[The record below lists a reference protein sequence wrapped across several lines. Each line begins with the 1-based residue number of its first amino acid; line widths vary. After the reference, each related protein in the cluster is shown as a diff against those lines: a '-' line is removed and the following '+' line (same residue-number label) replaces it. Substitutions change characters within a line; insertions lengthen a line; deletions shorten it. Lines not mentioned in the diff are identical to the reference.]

1 MVWKFWTI
9 RTISTH
15 ALREEG
21 DQSYWEQVGEH
32 YISTHALREEGDEAP
47 AKSAGFPLLF
57 LPTPSA
63 RRATFVPP
71 APPSRRR
78 FLPTPSARR
87 ATGLCDEMTGYMW
100 DISTNALREE
110 GDLPYPA
117 AS

>member
-1 MVWKFWTI
+1 MWKFWTI

-87 ATGLCDEMTGYMW
+87 ATTTTGETYRVTS
-100 DISTNALREE
+100 ISTHALREE
-110 GDLPYPA
+110 GDTMEFL
-117 AS
+117 